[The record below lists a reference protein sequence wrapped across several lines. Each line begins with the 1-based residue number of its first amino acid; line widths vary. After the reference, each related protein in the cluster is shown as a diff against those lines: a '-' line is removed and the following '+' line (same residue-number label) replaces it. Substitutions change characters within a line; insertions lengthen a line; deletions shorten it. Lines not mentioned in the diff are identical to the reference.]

1 MTLNCA
7 TAASYGIYM
16 RKAIRQLD
24 FKDFDSVFYNNIIAT
39 PILFALSLLTEDW
52 GGFVTD

>member
-16 RKAIRQLD
+16 RKAIRQMD
-24 FKDFDSVFYNNIIAT
+24 FKDFDSVFYNNMIAT
-39 PILFALSLLTEDW
+39 PILLLFSLLTEDW
-52 GGFVTD
+52 SGFVRE